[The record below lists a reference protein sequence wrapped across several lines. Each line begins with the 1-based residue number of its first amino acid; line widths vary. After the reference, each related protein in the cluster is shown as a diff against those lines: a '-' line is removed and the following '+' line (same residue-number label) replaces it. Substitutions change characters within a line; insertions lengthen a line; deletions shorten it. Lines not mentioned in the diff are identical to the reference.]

1 MKHRTKLLGKGFH
14 VGARGLLA
22 AALAVSALGLAA
34 APASAATIVV
44 NTTTD
49 QALGSCSGSCSLRDA
64 VATANSGDTVQVP
77 AGHYVLTLGDIIS
90 GKSLTIVGGGART
103 TILDGNGASRIFQ
116 LLTAA
121 QGQAL
126 INAANAVRADIG
138 C

>member
-22 AALAVSALGLAA
+22 AALAVAALGLAM

-64 VATANSGDTVQVP
+64 VATANSGDNHVN
-77 AGHYVLTLGDIIS
+77 ACIH
-90 GKSLTIVGGGART
+90 
-103 TILDGNGASRIFQ
+103 NGT
-116 LLTAA
+116 LTAV

-126 INAANAVRADIG
+126 IDAANAVRADIG